1 MNGVPTSPSEGPV
14 SPSLPLR
21 AQAPLVTYTIIGVT
35 IAVYVLQHLSRL
47 VFGYAPFGMDWLE
60 FFGARINSAI
70 LAGQFWRLLTPVLLH
85 GSILHIGFNMYAL
98 LSFGTLLEPLMGH
111 RRFLALY
118 LLSALSGNV
127 LSFLFSKGYSI
138 GASTAIFGLVTAEGV
153 FFYRNRR
160 LLGGQARQAI
170 GNILFIVLVNL
181 FLGLSPGIDNWG
193 HLGGLLGG
201 LVFAWFAAPRYR
213 VASATSAE
221 GTFYTVEDETGPW
234 HVRSGAVLV
243 LVFSLLLLLVK
254 FI

>member
-1 MNGVPTSPSEGPV
+1 MSEEPASTSERPV
-14 SPSLPLR
+14 ALSLPLR
-21 AQAPLVTYTIIGVT
+21 AHAPLVTYTIIGVT
-35 IAVYVLQHLSRL
+35 IAFYVLQQLSRIF
-47 VFGYAPFGMDWLE
+47 FGYAPFGMDWLTY
-60 FFGARINSAI
+60 FGARINSAI
-70 LAGQFWRLLTPVLLH
+70 LAGQFWRLLTPALLH

-111 RRFLALY
+111 KRFLALY

-127 LSFLFSKGYSI
+127 LSFLFSGGYSI
-138 GASTAIFGLVTAEGV
+138 GASTAVFGLVIAEGV
-153 FFYRNRR
+153 FFYRNRQ
-160 LLGGQARQAI
+160 LLGHQARQAI
-170 GNILFIVLVNL
+170 GNIVFIVIVNL

-221 GTFYTVEDETGPW
+221 GTFYTVEDEIGPG
-234 HVRSGAVLV
+234 HVRFGAALV
-243 LVFSLLLLLVK
+243 LVFSLFLLLVK